1 MHSNARCP
9 NTGHRLGLLWPIGL
23 IIKST
28 EAQQSNAALAGF
40 EQRDEQPTMPAA
52 RPHPPD
58 DNLRFRLDCEAF
70 MNKTIS
76 VFFVHNR
83 I

>member
-28 EAQQSNAALAGF
+28 KAQQSNAALAGF

-52 RPHPPD
+52 CPHPPD
-58 DNLRFRLDCEAF
+58 DNNRFRLDCEAF

>member
-28 EAQQSNAALAGF
+28 KAQQSSAALTGF
-40 EQRDEQPTMPAA
+40 EQRDEQPTMPALC
-52 RPHPPD
+52 PHPPD
-58 DNLRFRLDCEAF
+58 DNLRFRLDYEAF